1 MGKVIYEALIG
12 VTRLGFFELTVLV
25 VIALFGLQAAEVVL
39 VFFNSSMALFYKNKV
54 ISQPKNDKTVW
65 INYKYPLLL

>member
-12 VTRLGFFELTVLV
+12 VTRLGFFELTVHV